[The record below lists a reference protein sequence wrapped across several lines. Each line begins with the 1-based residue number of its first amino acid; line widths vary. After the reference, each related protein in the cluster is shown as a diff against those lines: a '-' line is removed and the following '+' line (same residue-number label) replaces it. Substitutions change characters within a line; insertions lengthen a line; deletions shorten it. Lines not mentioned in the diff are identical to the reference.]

1 MILTILLSIMM
12 MAGLF
17 LMLLGGVGFIQD
29 KRFFSSAPKQVK
41 DVVPDSKPERFRG
54 QQAVGWI
61 LVILS
66 FILMGGAIVIGV
78 WDGIQ
83 NSFGFWQFALRFFI
97 MLLLLK
103 AFDVLFFDWFL
114 LCNAGL
120 HFFPRFYPETKDVL
134 GRYLFG
140 YNRKTHLIHILL
152 FPVASVALA
161 CICLLIQRGI
171 V

>member
-1 MILTILLSIMM
+1 MM

-29 KRFFSSAPKQVK
+29 KRFFSSAPQQVK
-41 DVVPDSKPERFRG
+41 DVVPESKPKRFPG
-54 QQAVGWI
+54 QHAIGWMMII
-61 LVILS
+61 LAFL
-66 FILMGGAIVIGV
+66 FMGGAMVLGA
-78 WDGIQ
+78 WDGIW
-83 NSFGFWQFALRFFI
+83 NGFGFWQFALRFFL

-120 HFFPRFYPETKDVL
+120 NFFPRFYPETKAVL
-134 GRYLFG
+134 TRHLFG

-152 FPVASVALA
+152 FPVASAALA
-161 CICLLIQRGI
+161 WICLIIQKGI
-171 V
+171 

>member
-1 MILTILLSIMM
+1 MALTFLLFLLM

-29 KRFFSSAPKQVK
+29 KRFFTSAPKKVQE
-41 DVVPDSKPERFRG
+41 VVLPRDERFPG
-54 QQAVGWI
+54 AHAVGWLMI
-61 LVILS
+61 AAS
-66 FILMGGAIVIGV
+66 FALMGGAMLWGG

-83 NSFGFWQFALRFFI
+83 NSFCFWQFFRRFLT

-103 AFDVLFFDWFL
+103 AFDILFFDWFL
-114 LCNAGL
+114 LCNAGFN
-120 HFFPRFYPETKDVL
+120 FFPHFYPETKEVL

-152 FPVASVALA
+152 FPVASAALA
-161 CICLLIQRGI
+161 WVCTLL
-171 V
+171 